1 METALI
7 VLRPHTEPRTKEL
20 GQGVRTEFLGGAE
33 EVRKDTLQGMS
44 LELASCRGQFWD
56 GNNEPSSQTLQILFP
71 SAFSMISFPSH
82 RTLRNSPCPITW
94 WQGMEVCAVS
104 CDELGHLGPKG
115 RHPLTYTAAESQP
128 LQPGCLAYIW
138 MGMEKR
144 AIYNYWRFHRDQKD
158 T

>member
-94 WQGMEVCAVS
+94 
-104 CDELGHLGPKG
+104 
-115 RHPLTYTAAESQP
+115 
-128 LQPGCLAYIW
+128 
-138 MGMEKR
+138 
-144 AIYNYWRFHRDQKD
+144 
-158 T
+158 